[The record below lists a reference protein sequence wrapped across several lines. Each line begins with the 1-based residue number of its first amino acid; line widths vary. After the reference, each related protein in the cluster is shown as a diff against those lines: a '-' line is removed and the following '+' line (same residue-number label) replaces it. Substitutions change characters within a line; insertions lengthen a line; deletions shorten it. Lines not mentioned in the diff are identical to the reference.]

1 MKQEE
6 IVFKVLEELGG
17 IARSEEI
24 KRACLNEYNGVSC
37 PDRYIRWMAERN
49 IIKNIGKAKSG
60 DRTDTW
66 KIIAPYKT
74 AAERRSEA
82 KETLFDMEKL

>member
-1 MKQEE
+1 
-6 IVFKVLEELGG
+6 
-17 IARSEEI
+17 
-24 KRACLNEYNGVSC
+24 
-37 PDRYIRWMAERN
+37 MAERN